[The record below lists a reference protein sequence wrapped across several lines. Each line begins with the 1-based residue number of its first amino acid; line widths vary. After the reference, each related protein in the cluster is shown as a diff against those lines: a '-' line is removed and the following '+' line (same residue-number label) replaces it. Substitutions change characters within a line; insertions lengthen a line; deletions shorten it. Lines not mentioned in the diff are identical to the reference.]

1 MAASLLIN
9 GLITLAV
16 GAEEVRA
23 VAAEEVRAVA
33 AGLSPHP

>member
-1 MAASLLIN
+1 LVAASLLIS

-16 GAEEVRA
+16 GV
-23 VAAEEVRAVA
+23 EEVRAVA